1 MGYSKIKMIIK
12 KILSNLRI
20 EEIIMADDTGKRKGM
35 VHVYT
40 GNGKGKTTAAVGL
53 ALRAVGHG
61 FKVFMLQFMK
71 GSKNYGEIIAAG
83 KYLPDFTIVQS
94 GLETFVSKEN
104 PAQIDI
110 DLALQGL
117 EIAKNIIKENIYD
130 MVILDEINV
139 ALDYKL
145 IPLGEVVEMIKN
157 KPAEMELVLTGRDV
171 PKEII
176 ELGDVVSN
184 ITLVNHPYYHGVE
197 AREGIEF

>member
-1 MGYSKIKMIIK
+1 
-12 KILSNLRI
+12 
-20 EEIIMADDTGKRKGM
+20 MAEDKGKRKGA

-71 GSKNYGEIIAAG
+71 GSKNYGEIIAAE

-94 GLETFVSKEN
+94 GLETFVSKED
-104 PAQIDI
+104 PAQVDI
-110 DLALQGL
+110 DLALRGL
-117 EIAKNIIKENIYD
+117 EIAKEVIRENKYD

-145 IPLGEVVEMIKN
+145 IPLGEVVEMIKSR
-157 KPAEMELVLTGRDV
+157 PPEMELVLTGRDA
-171 PKEII
+171 PKEIM
-176 ELGDVVSN
+176 ELGDVVSDV
-184 ITLVNHPYYHGVE
+184 TLVNHPFYHGVE